1 MSSSKSK
8 ILRPSD
14 IRMVEKPA
22 GLSPI
27 GGPPEGGCEP
37 GATDGERLRLEFE
50 EKLRRSAAESY
61 EKGLREGVKR
71 GREAQQAEARRQ
83 LDTLAGL
90 LAEVASLKRKIL
102 EESEPDIL
110 ELVFAVAEKVLNR
123 EVAQQPDSVVPVL
136 KAAMKNVMD
145 RDGVKIRLH
154 PLDYQHLLEIR
165 EDFLRQTD
173 GLRNVVFEQ
182 DESLRRGGVFI
193 ETRFGDVDARLD
205 RQLGE
210 LKAQMKRGKTA
221 GAAEHPPQESGEGD
235 GIRAT

>member
-1 MSSSKSK
+1 MDE
-8 ILRPSD
+8 R
-14 IRMVEKPA
+14 PA
-22 GLSPI
+22 GFPSV
-27 GGPPEGGCEP
+27 GGLP
-37 GATDGERLRLEFE
+37 GDETAAGQGAKGSNGERLRLEFE

-154 PLDYQHLLEIR
+154 PRITSICSISGR
-165 EDFLRQTD
+165 I
-173 GLRNVVFEQ
+173 
-182 DESLRRGGVFI
+182 SCARRMV
-193 ETRFGDVDARLD
+193 
-205 RQLGE
+205 
-210 LKAQMKRGKTA
+210 
-221 GAAEHPPQESGEGD
+221 S
-235 GIRAT
+235 AT